1 MKKVKLLFILLLAI
15 GIIPVAQA
23 QQVRVTGQVTN
34 SATGETLPGVT
45 VVVKGTT
52 SGTATDLDGKYSL
65 DVPATA
71 TLVFSFVGME
81 SRELGLQGRTTLNVA
96 LNPSASML
104 DEVVVVGYGSAKR
117 LDLTGSITTVKAKDL
132 AYQAVANPA
141 QALQGKVA
149 GVQVTNSG
157 SPGSAPDIRIRG
169 LGTVSASSAPLYVVD
184 GILTN
189 DISYLGTN
197 DIENITFLKDASSSA
212 IYGVRAA
219 NGVIIVT
226 TKRSQSREARISY
239 SGYTGFQKVV
249 NKFELTKGRQYID
262 LINEKNQYLAE
273 ASGSTFVP
281 FNPED
286 FPDQIDWYD
295 EVLREKAMTQSHDVS
310 VMGGSARSMY
320 TFGASWF
327 MQEGLVKGHDYDRI
341 NIRSSLESEVL
352 KNLKVGY
359 SANLSTYKFK
369 DVPGVF
375 YNSYI
380 APPVFTAKINDTT
393 FNPMG
398 DGVLGNFANPA
409 AQLYYHNSRSNGI
422 RFLGNAFAELKIAKN
437 FRLKSSYGIDYGSN
451 QNRSYIPYF
460 FVSETQFD
468 TTSRTLSRSMA
479 HTTDGFWDNTL
490 TYDNT
495 FGKHKITAMA
505 GVSAQEFKSLSM
517 FGSRNYVN
525 DYGDHSLYIGL
536 GDQTTSNASD
546 GGDKITSL
554 SYFGRATYNY
564 MDKYLFTGTLRYDG
578 SSVFPKDQRWDIF
591 PSAGLGWVISNEDF
605 MQMQNIFD
613 FLKFRASWGL
623 TGNNRIPSN
632 IYTLTI
638 AKGGQLST
646 AFGEG
651 GNVVIAEGA
660 NITTAVPP
668 LLKWEKV
675 REVDVAFEGLA
686 ADNKLSFE
694 LDYYHR
700 LTIDGIFPTTLSAT
714 AGTSGS
720 YLQNNGNFLN
730 SGVELTLGWTDK
742 AGDLNYAF
750 STNFTYNKN
759 EVKELLEGTL
769 GLFGGNLPV
778 GGFFS
783 TYTIV
788 GEPIGSYYGRNV
800 LGIFQNQEQIDTYT
814 WTDPETNETVM
825 IQPNAKPGDFI
836 YEDVDNNGLIDAKD
850 RVFMGSAL
858 PTYLIGFNA
867 TFEYK
872 GFDLSFDLYAQG
884 GNKIYN
890 AKRAQRL
897 GNENYDLD
905 FYENH
910 WHGEGTSNN
919 YPSADLTGDNMIP
932 NNWYIEPGAF
942 FRIRN
947 IQLGYS
953 LPEKALNTLGI
964 RGVRFYI
971 NTSNPFTFFKYNGFS
986 PEISSSSPTSQG
998 IDLNVYPMSA
1008 TYNFGVN
1015 VNF

>member
-1 MKKVKLLFILLLAI
+1 MKKIKLLFILMFVMGFLPLAM
-15 GIIPVAQA
+15 A
-23 QQVRVTGQVTN
+23 QQIKVSGQVK
-34 SATGETLPGVT
+34 SADDGETLPGVT

-52 SGTATDLDGKYSL
+52 TGAATDLDGRYSL
-65 DVPATA
+65 DVPSTA

-81 SRELGLQGRTTLNVA
+81 TQEIAVQGKTTINVA
-96 LNPSASML
+96 LSSSASML
-104 DEVVVVGYGSAKR
+104 DEVVVVGYGSSKR

-157 SPGSAPDIRIRG
+157 SPGSSPVIRIRG
-169 LGTVSASSAPLYVVD
+169 LGTVSSSSSPLYVVD

-226 TKRSQSREARISY
+226 TKRSSSREARISY

-249 NKFELTKGRQYID
+249 NKFELAKGTQYID
-262 LINEKNQYLAE
+262 LINEKNKYLAE
-273 ASGSTFVP
+273 AAGSEFTPVDP
-281 FNPED
+281 ND
-286 FPDQIDWYD
+286 YPDAIDWYD
-295 EVLREKAMTQSHDVS
+295 EVLRGKALTQSHDVS
-310 VMGGSARSMY
+310 VMGGSAKSLY

-359 SANLSTYKFK
+359 SANLSNFKFK
-369 DVPGVF
+369 NVPGVF
-375 YNSYI
+375 YNAYV
-380 APPVFTAKINDTT
+380 APPVFTAKINDST

-398 DGVLGNFANPA
+398 SGSLGNFANPA
-409 AQLYYHNSRSNGI
+409 AQLYYFNSRSNGI
-422 RFLGNAFAELKIAKN
+422 RFLGSAFAELSFLQHFK
-437 FRLKSSYGIDYGSN
+437 LKTSYGLDYGN
-451 QNRSYIPYF
+451 NRNRSYTPYYV
-460 FVSETQFD
+460 VSETQVD
-468 TTSRTLSRSMA
+468 TNRMLSRSMGYS
-479 HTTDGFWDNTL
+479 TDGFWDNTL
-490 TYDNT
+490 TYENYI
-495 FGKHKITAMA
+495 GKHRFSVMA
-505 GVSAQEFKSLSM
+505 GVSAQDFRSLNLS
-517 FGSRNYVN
+517 GSRSGVEN
-525 DYGDHSLYIGL
+525 YGDHSLYLNYGE
-536 GDQTTSNASD
+536 QSTSNSGD
-546 GGDKITSL
+546 GGSRITAL
-554 SYFGRATYNY
+554 SYFGRGTYNFN
-564 MDKYLFTGTLRYDG
+564 DRYLFTGTLRYDG
-578 SSVFPKDQRWDIF
+578 SSVFPADERYDLF
-591 PSAGLGWVISNEDF
+591 PSVGFGWVMSNEDF
-605 MQMQNIFD
+605 MQNQGIFD
-613 FLKFRASWGL
+613 FLKMRASWGV
-623 TGNNRIPSN
+623 TGNNRIPAN

-638 AKGGQLST
+638 AKGGELST
-646 AFGEG
+646 AFGPG

-660 NITTAVPP
+660 NITSAVPP
-668 LLKWEKV
+668 TLRWEKV
-675 REVDVAFEGLA
+675 KEFDIAFEGLA
-686 ADNKLSFE
+686 MENKLSFE

-700 LTIDGIFPTTLSAT
+700 LTVDGIFPTTLSAT

-720 YLQNNGNFLN
+720 YLQNNGDFLN

-742 AGDLNYAF
+742 AGDLNYSF
-750 STNFTYNKN
+750 NTNFTYNKN
-759 EVKELLEGTL
+759 EVKDLLEGTL
-769 GLFGGNLPV
+769 GLYGGNLPV

-783 TYTIV
+783 TYTVI

-800 LGIFQNQEQIDTYT
+800 LGIFQNESEIENYT
-814 WTDPETNETVM
+814 WTDPETNEVNLV
-825 IQPNAKPGDFI
+825 QPNAKPGDFK

-850 RVFMGSAL
+850 RVFLGSAL
-858 PTYLIGFNA
+858 PTYLFGFNA
-867 TFEYK
+867 SFEFK
-872 GFDLSFDLYAQG
+872 GFDFGIDLYAQG

-905 FYENH
+905 FFENR
-910 WHGEGTSNN
+910 WNGEGTSSD
-919 YPSADLTGDNMIP
+919 YPSADLTGDNMLP
-932 NNWYIEPGAF
+932 NSWYIESGGF
-942 FRIRN
+942 MRIRN
-947 IQLGYS
+947 IQLGYTI
-953 LPEKALNTLGI
+953 PEKAAAKIGARSL
-964 RGVRFYI
+964 RVYV

-986 PEISSSSPTSQG
+986 PEIATSSPTSQG

>member
-1 MKKVKLLFILLLAI
+1 MKKIKLLFILILAL
-15 GIIPVAQA
+15 GIIPAAMA
-23 QQVRVTGQVTN
+23 QQVRVSGQVKN
-34 SATGETLPGVT
+34 ASNGETLPGVT
-45 VVVKGTT
+45 VVVKGTN
-52 SGTATDLDGKYSL
+52 SGTSTDIEGRFSIEA
-65 DVPATA
+65 PSTA
-71 TLVFSFVGME
+71 ALIFSFVGME
-81 SRELGLQGRTTLNVA
+81 TQEIPVQGRTTINVSLNS
-96 LNPSASML
+96 SASML

-117 LDLTGSITTVKAKDL
+117 MDLTGSITTVKAKDL

-157 SPGSAPDIRIRG
+157 SPGSSPVIRIRG
-169 LGTVSASSAPLYVVD
+169 LGTVSSSSSPLYVVD

-249 NKFELTKGRQYID
+249 NKFELAKGVQYID
-262 LINEKNQYLAE
+262 LVNEKNKLLAE
-273 ASGSTFVP
+273 ASGSTFTP
-281 FNPED
+281 IDPAD
-286 FPDQIDWYD
+286 YPDEIDWYD
-295 EVLREKAMTQSHDVS
+295 EVLREKAFTQSHDIS
-310 VMGGSARSMY
+310 VMGGSAKSLY

-327 MQEGLVKGHDYDRI
+327 TQEGLVKGHDYDRI
-341 NIRSSLESEVL
+341 NIRSSLESEVM

-375 YNSYI
+375 YNAYV
-380 APPVFTAKINDTT
+380 APPVFTAKLNDST

-398 DGVLGNFANPA
+398 SGSLGNFSNPA
-409 AQLYYHNSRSNGI
+409 AQLYYFNSRSNGI
-422 RFLGNAFAELKIAKN
+422 RFLGSAFAELKILEHFK
-437 FRLKSSYGIDYGSN
+437 LKTSYGIDYGSN
-451 QNRSYIPYF
+451 RNRSYTPYHV
-460 FVSETQFD
+460 VSETQFD
-468 TTSRTLSRSMA
+468 INRTLSRSMNYS
-479 HTTDGFWDNTL
+479 TDGFWDNTL
-490 TYDNT
+490 TYENT
-495 FGKHKITAMA
+495 FGKHKVTAMA
-505 GVSAQEFKSLSM
+505 GISAQEFRDLGLS
-517 FGSRNYVN
+517 GSRSGVEN
-525 DYGDHSLYIGL
+525 YGDQSLYLGF
-536 GDQTTSNASD
+536 GDQTTSNS
-546 GGDKITSL
+546 GDYGSKITAL

-578 SSVFPKDQRWDIF
+578 SSVFPSDERFDLF
-591 PSAGLGWVISNEDF
+591 PSVGFGWVMTNEDF
-605 MQMQNIFD
+605 MQNQSIFD
-613 FLKFRASWGL
+613 FLKLRASWGV
-623 TGNNRIPSN
+623 TGNNRIPAN

-638 AKGGQLST
+638 AKGGELST
-646 AFGEG
+646 AFGQG

-660 NITTAVPP
+660 NITSAVPP
-668 LLKWEKV
+668 TLRWEKV
-675 REVDVAFEGLA
+675 KEFDIAFEGLA
-686 ADNKLSFE
+686 VGNKLSFE

-700 LTIDGIFPTTLSAT
+700 LTVDGIFPTTLSAT

-720 YLQNNGNFLN
+720 YLQNNGDFLN
-730 SGVELTLGWTDK
+730 QGIELTLGWTDK
-742 AGDLNYAF
+742 AGDFNYSF
-750 STNFTYNKN
+750 NTNFTYNKN

-783 TYTIV
+783 TYTVV

-800 LGIFQNQEQIDTYT
+800 VGIFQNEDEINNYT
-814 WTDPETNETVM
+814 WTNPETNEEVL
-825 IQPNAKPGDFI
+825 IQPNAKPGDFK
-836 YEDVDNNGLIDAKD
+836 YEDIDNNGLIDAKD
-850 RVFMGSAL
+850 RVFLGSAL
-858 PTYLIGFNA
+858 PTYLFGFNA
-867 TFEYK
+867 TLEYK
-872 GFDLSFDLYAQG
+872 GVDFSVDIYAQG

-905 FYENH
+905 FYENR
-910 WHGEGTSNN
+910 WTGEGSTNE
-919 YPSADLTGDNMIP
+919 YPSADLTADNMLP
-932 NNWYIEPGAF
+932 NSWYIEPGGF
-942 FRIRN
+942 VRIRN
-947 IQLGYS
+947 IQVGYTI
-953 LPEKALNTLGI
+953 PEKVVSKLGI
-964 RGVRFYI
+964 RSVRIYV

-986 PEISSSSPTSQG
+986 PEIASSSPTSQG